1 VGQDA
6 ASERHHCR
14 NTNVVAHFTGQLTPM
29 ILTTKYLTF
38 WTRVRKEFLAGFLIV
53 TAIILYTYI
62 KEKNDFGLFGL
73 MVLSFGLVYMIVAL
87 FKARTFVNEVRI
99 TDDKII
105 VTGHTFDTRWD
116 KEINIKTSD
125 IKIKS
130 KGHGRG
136 NVEYY
141 LRIISDDKMVD
152 INRSFTWDYSSLL
165 TIFHEF
171 KRIKG
176 EKIIFDEKYFLDIM
190 EKKANGFSTWDIASG
205 KELRK

>member
-1 VGQDA
+1 M
-6 ASERHHCR
+6 
-14 NTNVVAHFTGQLTPM
+14 AHFTGQLTPM

-38 WTRVRKEFLAGFLIV
+38 WTRVRNEFLAGFLIV
-53 TAIILYTYI
+53 TAIIIYNYI
-62 KEKNDFGLFGL
+62 KDNNEFGVLGL
-73 MVLSFGLVYMIVAL
+73 IVLCLGIVYMIVAV
-87 FKARTFVNEVRI
+87 FNARTFVNEVKI
-99 TDDKII
+99 TDDKMI

-130 KGHGRG
+130 KGRGRG
-136 NVEYY
+136 NVDYY
-141 LRIISDDKMVD
+141 LQIITGEKTVD
-152 INRSFTWDYSSLL
+152 INRSFTWDYPSLL

-190 EKKANGFSTWDIASG
+190 EKKANGLQHGT
-205 KELRK
+205 